1 MSEREYDYVIVG
13 AGSSG
18 CVVASRLSEDPSCRV
33 LLIEA
38 GGTDRTRFCTKPG
51 MVSIVHT
58 VPQVKKRFDWGY
70 YTHPQPNALE
80 RKIPYV
86 RGKVLG
92 GSSAINGMVFVRG
105 NRKNYDDWAAGGCE
119 GWGYDDVLP
128 YFKQLETFEGGDP
141 SYRGGAGPIH
151 VTTQTDVSPVSTALR
166 QAVADAC
173 KVPVLDDYNAGEQ
186 EGAAYFQ
193 QNAKDGLRYSTSEA
207 YVLPARAR
215 DNFEVDIGAQVARVV
230 FEGGRAAGVEL
241 IRDGQREVV
250 RATTEVIL
258 SAGVIGS
265 AQILMLSGVGP
276 AAHLRELGVDVRA
289 DLPVGNNLHD
299 HLFFP
304 LVYLAPQGGHRGTA
318 WHFLGGMLKEFTVGG
333 TWFGKTVFET
343 IAFVNTGL
351 GSPIPDLQIHSL
363 PWAYPAPNQDAP
375 GRPKV
380 DKRPAITVQP
390 TMIYPK
396 SRGSL
401 RLASS
406 DPSDAPIID
415 PGYLRESADAD
426 LLMRGIEITREI
438 MAHPSM
444 GEFVTGELEPGD
456 AFGNPSALRAELP
469 NRICTVYH
477 PVGTCRMGT
486 DERAVVDPQLRVRG
500 IDGLRVADAAIMPE
514 VTGGNTNAPCIMI
527 GEKAADLIRGRGAA
541 TA

>member
-38 GGTDRTRFCTKPG
+38 GGSDRTRFCTKPG

-58 VPQVKKRFDWGY
+58 VPKVKKRFDWGY

-80 RKIPYV
+80 RKLPYV

-105 NRKNYDDWAAGGCE
+105 NRKNYDDWAEAGCD
-119 GWGYDDVLP
+119 GWSYDDVLP
-128 YFKQLETFEGGDP
+128 YFKRLETFEGGDP
-141 SYRGGAGPIH
+141 SFRGGQGPIQ
-151 VTTQTDVSPVSTALR
+151 VTTQDAVSPVSTAIR
-166 QAVADAC
+166 QAISGAC
-173 KVPVLDDYNAGEQ
+173 SVPVLDDYNAGEQ

-193 QNAKDGLRYSTSEA
+193 QNAKNGRRYSTSEA
-207 YVLPARAR
+207 YVEPARSR
-215 DNFEVDIGAQVARVV
+215 DNFDVDIGAQVSRIV
-230 FEGGRAAGVEL
+230 FEGNRAVGVEL
-241 IRDGQREVV
+241 VRNGTTEVIR
-250 RATTEVIL
+250 ASTEVIL

-265 AQILMLSGVGP
+265 AQILMTSGIGP
-276 AAHLRELGVDVRA
+276 AAHLGDMGIDVRA
-289 DLPVGNNLHD
+289 DLPVGDNLHD

-304 LVYLAPQGGHRGTA
+304 LVYLAPEAGHRGTA
-318 WHFLGGMLKEFTVGG
+318 LHFLGGMLKEFTVGG
-333 TWFGKTVFET
+333 SWFGKTVFET
-343 IAFVNTGL
+343 IAFVNTQL

-363 PWAYPAPNQDAP
+363 PWAYPAPNQDAGGFP
-375 GRPKV
+375 VV
-380 DKRPAITVQP
+380 DKRPAITIQP

-406 DPSDAPIID
+406 DPTEAPIID
-415 PGYLRESADAD
+415 PGYLNEPADAD
-426 LLMRGIEITREI
+426 LLMRGIEIAREI

-444 GEFVTGELEPGD
+444 AEFVTGELEPGD
-456 AFGNPSALRAELP
+456 AFGDKAALRKELP

-477 PVGTCRMGT
+477 PVGTCRMGAAS
-486 DERAVVDPQLRVRG
+486 DEQAVVDPTLRVRG
-500 IDGLRVADAAIMPE
+500 FDGLRVADAAVMPE

-527 GEKAADLIRGRGAA
+527 GEKAADLIRA
-541 TA
+541 